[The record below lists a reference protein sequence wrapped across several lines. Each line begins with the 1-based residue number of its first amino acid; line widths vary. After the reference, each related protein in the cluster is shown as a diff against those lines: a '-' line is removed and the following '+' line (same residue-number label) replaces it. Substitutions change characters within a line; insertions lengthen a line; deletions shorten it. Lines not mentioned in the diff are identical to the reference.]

1 LSSLLPTIP
10 AISGYPY
17 GGVAGQQYDQC
28 YHLGCD
34 RLLNLSNTAL
44 DQMSDA
50 MAHATITLSMSTQA
64 LSGERAGGNL
74 KAPAFR
80 LPQPRKLA
88 G

>member
-1 LSSLLPTIP
+1 
-10 AISGYPY
+10 
-17 GGVAGQQYDQC
+17 
-28 YHLGCD
+28 
-34 RLLNLSNTAL
+34 
-44 DQMSDA
+44 